1 MSVQIAVRL
10 PDELARFV
18 DELVASGQAR
28 SRAAVVTSALEH
40 ERRRAAAQR
49 DVEILAGEGV
59 DPDLDGLARYNR
71 TLVRDID

>member
-28 SRAAVVTSALEH
+28 SRAAVVTNALEH
-40 ERRRAAAQR
+40 ERRRATAAR
-49 DVEILAGEGV
+49 DAEILAREGGYAE
-59 DPDLDGLARYNR
+59 LDDLARYNR
-71 TLVRDID
+71 ALVRDID